1 MVKHS
6 CKLDGLRLPL
16 ADVEVRGRGHDCMRF
31 LQGDRILPNQ
41 QVKGGLEGVW

>member
-31 LQGDRILPNQ
+31 LTNRSREVWKECGSYLP
-41 QVKGGLEGVW
+41 L